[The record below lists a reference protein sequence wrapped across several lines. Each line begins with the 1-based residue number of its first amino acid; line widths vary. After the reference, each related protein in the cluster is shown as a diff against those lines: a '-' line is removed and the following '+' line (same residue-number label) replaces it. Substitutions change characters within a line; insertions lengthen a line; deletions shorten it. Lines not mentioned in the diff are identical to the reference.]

1 MKGAGTP
8 SAAHCS
14 VAGSFL
20 GTTTSDG
27 CSVMRGARP
36 CPPVFG
42 EQTIDAHKQIN
53 TNPIGY
59 ANEANYAS
67 GIRLLRS
74 VSREQLLFNDLAF
87 EL

>member
-1 MKGAGTP
+1 
-8 SAAHCS
+8 
-14 VAGSFL
+14 
-20 GTTTSDG
+20 
-27 CSVMRGARP
+27 MRGARP